1 MINSFQANPHPPS
14 PSSPTLTLEDQALS
28 SKALSCQLSPD
39 DYRLLQLQRILDGHT
54 TPGQLIKD
62 GVAQRLNVVFD
73 IDHTLVHSVTSQ
85 LVVQGLAEKGVR

>member
-1 MINSFQANPHPPS
+1 MINSFPTNPQPPS
-14 PSSPTLTLEDQALS
+14 PSMLTLEDQTLS
-28 SKALSCQLSPD
+28 SKALSCHLSPD

-54 TPGQLIKD
+54 TPGQLIQD